1 MTYQTDAQLMRE
13 MLNVVNKT
21 HGLQLSPN
29 TDLELDEDITR
40 LKRATTWLKGLF
52 SKQQRGVADV
62 LRGAAPLLRQF
73 ERYMGRKNQTYENL
87 TWQTIVLFLG
97 SNAAQSIP
105 VGKQRGVPLN
115 LAQIGEILDDA
126 TFRNAV
132 QQQLL
137 KEKVAVGSL
146 TSWFPTS
153 ASLSAKRAQPVGGPT
168 PTNRARRS
176 EIILH
181 NLLEAAVSKMFDI
194 VDAAVAAEPE
204 TAAPT
209 AARAPSAA
217 PASGTAAPQPQPA
230 AQPAPAPAAPQ
241 FTPADLSGLQSLL
254 AQLQGKRTP

>member
-1 MTYQTDAQLMRE
+1 MTSQNDAQLMRK
-13 MLNVVNKT
+13 MLNVVNQT
-21 HGLQLSPN
+21 PAAAN
-29 TDLELDEDITR
+29 TLPLELELNEDITR

-73 ERYMGRKNQTYENL
+73 ERYLGRKNQTYENL

-115 LAQIGEILDDA
+115 LDQIGEILDDV

-146 TSWFPTS
+146 SAWFPTGANLNS
-153 ASLSAKRAQPVGGPT
+153 KRGQPVGGPT

-204 TAAPT
+204 AA
-209 AARAPSAA
+209 AQAPAQR
-217 PASGTAAPQPQPA
+217 ASGT
-230 AQPAPAPAAPQ
+230 QPAPSQAQATQTVLPQQSTPDAPQ

-254 AQLQGKRTP
+254 AQLQGRRTP